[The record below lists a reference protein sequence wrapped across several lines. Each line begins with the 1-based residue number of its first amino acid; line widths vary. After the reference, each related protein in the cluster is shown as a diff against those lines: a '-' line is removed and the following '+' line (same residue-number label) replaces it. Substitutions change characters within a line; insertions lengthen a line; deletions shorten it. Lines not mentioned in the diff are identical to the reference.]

1 MLNVAILGCG
11 RWGSNH
17 LRVLSELKVEEKVKK
32 IFVIDT
38 SQEARDNAV
47 LADETESSIDGVPAD
62 LVIIATP
69 SELHSSQA
77 VELIE
82 KGYHVL
88 VEKPLGNT
96 EFDAAAVI
104 STAQEHG
111 RLLSVGLLLRHH
123 PAIRLVQNLIS
134 TGKIG
139 RLESLRFVRRSTR
152 QPSHGSNVIE
162 SLGVHGIDLLCHLL
176 GEVEPSAISVEGDE
190 IESRIV
196 LEFPHG
202 IEGLIDVAW
211 NSTKENRSVSI
222 VGSYGKL
229 IFDLNNHNSVTLY
242 KDGNEYTLQCDDKY
256 SPLEA
261 EIRHMLDG
269 INAFNQGTKWS
280 QNPSYGAVLRGV
292 RWTEKAIAAMPHL
305 RPH

>member
-17 LRVLSELKVEEKVKK
+17 LRVLSELKGEKKVKK

-47 LADETESSIDGVPAD
+47 LADKTESSIDGVPAD

-162 SLGVHGIDLLCHLL
+162 SLGVHGIDLICHLL

-211 NSTKENRSVSI
+211 NATKENRSVSI
-222 VGSYGKL
+222 MGSNGKL

>member
-17 LRVLSELKVEEKVKK
+17 LRVLSELRGERKVKK

-134 TGKIG
+134 TGKLG

-211 NSTKENRSVSI
+211 NATKENRSVSI
-222 VGSYGKL
+222 MGSNGKL
-229 IFDLNNHNSVTLY
+229 IFDLNNHDSVFLY
-242 KDGNEYTLQCDDKY
+242 KDGNEYTLQCDDKF

-280 QNPSYGAVLRGV
+280 QNPSHGAVLRGV

>member
-152 QPSHGSNVIE
+152 QPLHGSNVIE

-211 NSTKENRSVSI
+211 NATKENRSVSI
-222 VGSYGKL
+222 MGSNGKL
-229 IFDLNNHNSVTLY
+229 IFDLNNHDSVFLY
-242 KDGNEYTLQCDDKY
+242 KDGNEYTLQCDDKF

>member
-1 MLNVAILGCG
+1 M
-11 RWGSNH
+11 
-17 LRVLSELKVEEKVKK
+17 
-32 IFVIDT
+32 
-38 SQEARDNAV
+38 
-47 LADETESSIDGVPAD
+47 
-62 LVIIATP
+62 
-69 SELHSSQA
+69 
-77 VELIE
+77 
-82 KGYHVL
+82 
-88 VEKPLGNT
+88 
-96 EFDAAAVI
+96 
-104 STAQEHG
+104 
-111 RLLSVGLLLRHH
+111 
-123 PAIRLVQNLIS
+123 VQNLIS

-211 NSTKENRSVSI
+211 NATKESRSVSI

-229 IFDLNNHNSVTLY
+229 IFDLNNYSSVSFY

-280 QNPSYGAVLRGV
+280 QNPSHGAVLRGV

>member
-211 NSTKENRSVSI
+211 NATKENRSVSI
-222 VGSYGKL
+222 MGSNGKL
-229 IFDLNNHNSVTLY
+229 IFDLNNHDSVILY
-242 KDGNEYTLQCDDKY
+242 KDGNEYTLQCDDKF

-269 INAFNQGTKWS
+269 INALNQGTKWS

>member
-152 QPSHGSNVIE
+152 QPLHGSNVIE

>member
-17 LRVLSELKVEEKVKK
+17 LKVLARLREEGIVRK
-32 IFVIDT
+32 ISVIDT
-38 SQEARDNAV
+38 SQDARDRAV
-47 LADETESSIDGVPAD
+47 LADITKSSFDGVTAD

-69 SELHSSQA
+69 SDLHSSQA
-77 VELIE
+77 VELIQ

-134 TGKIG
+134 TGKLG

-162 SLGVHGIDLLCHLL
+162 SIGVHGIDLLCHLL

-196 LEFPHG
+196 LEYPHG

-211 NSTKENRSVSI
+211 NANKENRSVT
-222 VGSYGKL
+222 VMGSNAKL

-242 KDGNEYTLQCDDKY
+242 RDGNEYTLQCDDKH

-269 INAFNQGTKWS
+269 ISAFNQGIKWI
-280 QNPSYGAVLRGV
+280 QNPSHGAVLRGV
-292 RWTEKAIAAMPHL
+292 RWTEKAIAATPHV